1 MSHCGFQFNQPYL
14 CIEMSSCFDTN
25 KRECQNFY
33 LAERIYVE
41 ICSNRYPMIDIK
53 DEYNVEYLMNFDKI

>member
-1 MSHCGFQFNQPYL
+1 
-14 CIEMSSCFDTN
+14 MSSCFDTN

-41 ICSNRYPMIDIK
+41 LCSNRYPMIDIQ
-53 DEYNVEYLMNFDKI
+53 DEYNVEYLMNFDKIWHISL